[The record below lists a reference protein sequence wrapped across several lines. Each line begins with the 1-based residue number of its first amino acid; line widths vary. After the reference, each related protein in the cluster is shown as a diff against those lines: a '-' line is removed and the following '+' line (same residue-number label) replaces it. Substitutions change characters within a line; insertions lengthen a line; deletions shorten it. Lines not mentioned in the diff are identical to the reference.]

1 MGDGT
6 RAKACLVGEDAAG
19 DALLHTD
26 EQAADGA
33 AREGRRV
40 ERTCKDGLDHRR
52 KALNV
57 QNNDAHSQHDVEQC
71 HEGHQPFTDAADA
84 LDAAQQHH
92 GDKHRHNDA
101 DNEVQSGKRVLTD
114 HIELRQGRVDGGDDG
129 VDLGRVA
136 GAKNRQHAEQ
146 RVEHGQELPVLAQT
160 VFDVVHRAADPLA
173 GGAALPK
180 MYSERDLRKFGAHTQ
195 QRGAPHPEHC
205 ARPADGDSAR
215 NARNVAR
222 AHRACQRRADGL
234 ERRHRTIRGILFAEH
249 TPDGGFDRIREF
261 ADLQKA
267 RPHTEQQPHADD
279 AHHRRDAPHKVVDR
293 LIDGCYCFKNHKIPY
308 LLPFDFAAKNK
319 RPAIPAFLPVLQAF
333 CPFMTS
339 MTYITAI
346 VV

>member
-1 MGDGT
+1 MFRIT
-6 RAKACLVGEDAAG
+6 
-19 DALLHTD
+19 
-26 EQAADGA
+26 
-33 AREGRRV
+33 
-40 ERTCKDGLDHRR
+40 
-52 KALNV
+52 
-57 QNNDAHSQHDVEQC
+57 C

-92 GDKHRHNDA
+92 GDEHRHNDA
-101 DNEVQSGKRVLTD
+101 DNEVQGGKRVLTD
-114 HIELRQGRVDGGDDG
+114 HIELRQGCVDGGDDG

-173 GGAALPK
+173 GGAALSK

-195 QRGAPHPEHC
+195 QRRAPHPEHC

-222 AHRACQRRADGL
+222 AHRARQRRADGL
-234 ERRHRTIRGILFAEH
+234 ERRHRTVRGILFAEH

-279 AHHRRDAPHKVVDR
+279 AHHGWNAPDKIVDCLVDSRDR
-293 LIDGCYCFKNHKIPY
+293 LQHMLYPY
-308 LLPFDFAAKNK
+308 FP
-319 RPAIPAFLPVLQAF
+319 LQI
-333 CPFMTS
+333 S
-339 MTYITAI
+339 
-346 VV
+346 

>member
-6 RAKACLVGEDAAG
+6 SAKAGLVGEDAAG

-52 KALNV
+52 EALNV

-92 GDKHRHNDA
+92 GDEHRHNDA
-101 DNEVQSGKRVLTD
+101 DNEVQGGKRVLTD

-180 MYSERDLRKFGAHTQ
+180 MYGERDLRKFGAHTQ
-195 QRGAPHPEHC
+195 QRRAPHPEHC

-234 ERRHRTIRGILFAEH
+234 ERRHCTVRGILFAEH
-249 TPDGGFDRIREF
+249 TPDGSFDRIREF

-293 LIDGCYCFKNHKIPY
+293 LIDGCNCFKNHKTPY

>member
-1 MGDGT
+1 M
-6 RAKACLVGEDAAG
+6 
-19 DALLHTD
+19 
-26 EQAADGA
+26 
-33 AREGRRV
+33 
-40 ERTCKDGLDHRR
+40 
-52 KALNV
+52 
-57 QNNDAHSQHDVEQC
+57 
-71 HEGHQPFTDAADA
+71 P
-84 LDAAQQHH
+84 
-92 GDKHRHNDA
+92 
-101 DNEVQSGKRVLTD
+101 
-114 HIELRQGRVDGGDDG
+114 
-129 VDLGRVA
+129 
-136 GAKNRQHAEQ
+136 
-146 RVEHGQELPVLAQT
+146 AQT

-195 QRGAPHPEHC
+195 QRRAPHPEHC

-234 ERRHRTIRGILFAEH
+234 ERRHRTVRGILFAEH
-249 TPDGGFDRIREF
+249 TPDG
-261 ADLQKA
+261 
-267 RPHTEQQPHADD
+267 

-293 LIDGCYCFKNHKIPY
+293 LIDGCNYFKNHKIPY